1 MVFND
6 ASKDKDTKNR
16 KFAQENG
23 VRNAEC
29 SGSEYT
35 ENYTV
40 YTLPCEIVRDA
51 GE

>member
-6 ASKDKDTKNR
+6 VSKDKDTKNG

-35 ENYTV
+35 ENDTV
-40 YTLPCEIVRDA
+40 LRSLWRVRIY
-51 GE
+51 